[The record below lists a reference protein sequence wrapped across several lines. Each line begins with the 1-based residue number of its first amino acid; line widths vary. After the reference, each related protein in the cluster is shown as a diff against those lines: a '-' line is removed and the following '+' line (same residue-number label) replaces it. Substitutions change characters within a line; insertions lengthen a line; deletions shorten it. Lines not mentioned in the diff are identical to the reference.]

1 MSAAA
6 AGEDAPSRPPAS
18 GETVLRVAGLRHAY
32 GDGRP
37 ALAGV
42 DLSVARGEVVGLM
55 GPNGSGKS
63 TLLRILAGGL
73 EPDAGRVERF
83 PAEAG
88 GSDGARPARSSLR
101 RTAAVSDRSPFADS
115 LSGLENVVRLLELR
129 GAAPAASRERASAWL
144 GRFGL
149 SGRAR
154 DPVGS
159 YSRGM
164 RRKADLALSFAAEPD
179 LLLLDEPLE
188 ALDAEARSTLAR
200 GLEERA
206 RAGGAAVISG
216 HAASYME
223 EVCGR
228 VAFLRRGEVA
238 ALGRPQELMSAVE
251 EGTTLEFELSGAGD
265 GLAPAEG
272 RPAGPDLCPP
282 GVSLVG
288 RAGRT
293 LRFSSRDGGAAL
305 PELCS
310 RLLERGARVE
320 GVRVRR
326 PDLDD
331 AYLALV
337 GEPLREGD
345 R

>member
-1 MSAAA
+1 MSGEAA
-6 AGEDAPSRPPAS
+6 PIRPAAS

-32 GDGRP
+32 GDGRA

-42 DLSVARGEVVGLM
+42 DLAVARGEVLGLM

-88 GSDGARPARSSLR
+88 GSDGARPSRSSLR

-164 RRKADLALSFAAEPD
+164 RRKTDLALSFAVEPD

-251 EGTTLEFELSGAGD
+251 EGTTLEFELSGGEG
-265 GLAPAEG
+265 GLAAAA
-272 RPAGPDLCPP
+272 AGPDLCPS